1 MSYRNDPYHP
11 DYLKMYPCLKNRP
24 DVLKV
29 LTQSDRKMKYIE
41 KDLKN
46 DTERLDKESNAVKHI
61 PSREVSFE
69 SLGKH
74 QRKQIVDTSES
85 VEDQVLRHEAN
96 RHLWCALEKLE
107 EAEREL
113 ILAYYYSGLT
123 ERECAEK
130 IGITQ
135 PSVNAQRR
143 RILKKLKRFLEI

>member
-29 LTQSDRKMKYIE
+29 LIQSDRKMKYIE

-85 VEDQVLRHEAN
+85 VEEQVLRHEAN

-113 ILAYYYSGLT
+113 ILAY
-123 ERECAEK
+123 
-130 IGITQ
+130 
-135 PSVNAQRR
+135 
-143 RILKKLKRFLEI
+143 

>member
-41 KDLKN
+41 KDLKS
-46 DTERLDKESNAVKHI
+46 DTERLDKESNVVKHI

-74 QRKQIVDTSES
+74 QRKQSVDTGES
-85 VEDQVLRHEAN
+85 VEEQVLRYEAN

-113 ILAYYYSGLT
+113 ILAYYYRGLT

-130 IGITQ
+130 IGVTQ

-143 RILKKLKRFLEI
+143 RILKKLKKFLEM